1 MATFVN
7 MMDLVYPVGSLY
19 MSIAPTSPASIFVG
33 EWLEI
38 KNALLSSTGF
48 GGNTAG
54 SYKGNNTMTIDQM
67 PKHEHKVKRWNAQTN
82 GYEELDF
89 QFSNVSNG
97 NGWLLLSGADNTTKT
112 AWASPAGGAN
122 RFILTTIAQTFGHAL
137 PKFYKGGVR

>member
-1 MATFVN
+1 
-7 MMDLVYPVGSLY
+7 
-19 MSIAPTSPASIFVG
+19 MSIAPTSPASIFIG

-48 GGNTAG
+48 GGNIAG

-97 NGWLLLSGADNTTKT
+97 TGWLLLSGADNTTRT
-112 AWASPAGGAN
+112 AWASPVGGAN

-137 PKFYKGGVR
+137 PKFCKGGVC